1 MALLAGILQNPKTLI
16 LVGNVNVPAR
26 IDEDVFRLD
35 REAVL
40 WKGAVPLFR
49 VGRHEVRVRWH
60 PFQLNPQ
67 MPRGGMDRRA
77 YRTAKFGSWEQSQA
91 LDAQV
96 AAVGAA
102 EGLVFAFDKMKRTPF
117 TLDAHRLIRLGGQ
130 EGIQDVVVEAMFL
143 AYFTEGRD

>member
-49 VGRHEVRVRWH
+49 VGRHEVADFARHGGYADVIDAQACIEIGQVEQVSGFPNERVYA
-60 PFQLNPQ
+60 N
-67 MPRGGMDRRA
+67 GGKKRRA
-77 YRTAKFGSWEQSQA
+77 
-91 LDAQV
+91 
-96 AAVGAA
+96 
-102 EGLVFAFDKMKRTPF
+102 
-117 TLDAHRLIRLGGQ
+117 IRKPSNLLG
-130 EGIQDVVVEAMFL
+130 F
-143 AYFTEGRD
+143 